1 MKQTLAS
8 WEKEVIRCIR
18 CGACQSVC
26 PVFKELQAEASV
38 ARGRV
43 MLIRAVINKDSD
55 LTDGFREK
63 MSLCLMCKAC
73 VANCPSGVKVDK
85 VVEAARAEIVR
96 KQGLPFLKRLIF
108 RFVLKNRWVFNFA
121 MRMGSAFQGLVF
133 RKGPHGQ
140 GMLPRMPLGLDR
152 RRLLAPLAP
161 QSFRS
166 QYPEVVK
173 VEDAKK
179 RVAFFTGCMINYIYT
194 DTGRAVVNVLK
205 RNGIEVVIPALQ
217 NCCGAPVR
225 INGDYESARDMAR
238 ANINVFLR
246 EQVDTVVVA
255 CGTCGL
261 TLKEEYAE
269 LLADDPVYAEK
280 AKKLGAK
287 VQDITE
293 VLVSLDGFRDK
304 IQDEFQDKLLD
315 GTQGKGLPFNTELS
329 RPKSP
334 ASIGGGRQRAVKSS
348 MDSTNIQRGLNP
360 PLNEVSFKVTYH
372 DPCHLVRGLKV
383 KEQPRQ
389 IIRSIP
395 GVEFVEMAKPDT
407 CCGSGGSFSLY
418 HYNISAKINDH
429 KIEDIKQTGAEVLVT
444 GCSACRMHIADG
456 LSRQHAGVKVM
467 HTVQLLEMAYEVDR

>member
-43 MLIRAVINKDSD
+43 MLIRAVINKDLD

-96 KQGLPFLKRLIF
+96 KQGLPFLKRVIF

-246 EQVDTVVVA
+246 EQVDTVVVT

-315 GTQGKGLPFNTELS
+315 GTQGKGLPL
-329 RPKSP
+329 
-334 ASIGGGRQRAVKSS
+334 
-348 MDSTNIQRGLNP
+348 
-360 PLNEVSFKVTYH
+360 KVTYH

-467 HTVQLLEMAYEVDR
+467 HTVQLLEMAYEFI